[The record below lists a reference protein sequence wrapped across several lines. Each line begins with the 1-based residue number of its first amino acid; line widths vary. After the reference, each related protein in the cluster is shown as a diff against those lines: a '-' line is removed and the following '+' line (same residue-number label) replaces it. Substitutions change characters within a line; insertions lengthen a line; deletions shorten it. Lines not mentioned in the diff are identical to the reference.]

1 MWIENSKLCLTNA
14 AYEYFITQTGEKSK
28 EHLKILW
35 DRRAERPTTKGWYMR
50 LKVEG
55 RKKQIPYL
63 QLQNSL
69 PEYSRSKWT
78 FLTFFNSFKIQRR
91 FKGAMKS
98 YFMLYSSV
106 VIILFNVELY
116 KSAFSTYSFKNKLFI
131 FLSSVFFAFFVFK
144 FDVKTFCNICVSL
157 TCPNL

>member
-35 DRRAERPTTKGWYMR
+35 DRRAERPTTEGWYMR

-106 VIILFNVELY
+106 VIVLFNVELY
-116 KSAFSTYSFKNKLFI
+116 KSAFSTYSFKKQAFHLSELCVFCI
-131 FLSSVFFAFFVFK
+131 FCF
-144 FDVKTFCNICVSL
+144 
-157 TCPNL
+157 